1 MFYFPMAFML
11 AATETSL
18 VMTIIKK
25 IGMIGSG
32 AAMWGDWFQLLFAL
46 AMAVLAVILVI
57 EAIPTLKK
65 SRSAA
70 A

>member
-1 MFYFPMAFML
+1 
-11 AATETSL
+11 
-18 VMTIIKK
+18 MTIIKK

-32 AAMWGDWFQLLFAL
+32 AAMWGDWFQLIFAL
-46 AMAVLAVILVI
+46 AMAVLAIILVI